1 MNDWR
6 ITMPKKI
13 GLIFVILLLGGLML
27 SACQRPAS
35 TAPVATPQQI
45 DSASTPLPVDQQ
57 ILNATYT
64 AQAIMEKFNQPTV
77 MTTNTEGTPVVA
89 TASSILMPTNT
100 PAGTP
105 TPTPLPPTPVV
116 TKPLQYTVQSG
127 ETIYC
132 IARRFDVD
140 PEELL
145 ALNNYNSWLNIGDV
159 LEIPQTGSWP
169 TEDRAILPHPDTWEV
184 SEGDTVYSIAC
195 AYGDVYPEAII
206 AVNGLKEPY
215 ELTPGQVLQIP

>member
-1 MNDWR
+1 
-6 ITMPKKI
+6 
-13 GLIFVILLLGGLML
+13 ML

-116 TKPLQYTVQSG
+116 TRPLQYTVQSG

-132 IARRFDVD
+132 LARRFDVD
-140 PEELL
+140 PAELS
-145 ALNNYNSWLNIGDV
+145 ALNNYPYVLNIGDV
-159 LEIPQTGSWP
+159 LEIPQTGSCP
-169 TEDRAILPHPDTWEV
+169 FERVILAHPDTWTV
-184 SEGDTVYSIAC
+184 SEGETVYSIAC
-195 AYGDVYPEAII
+195 EYGDVYPEAII

>member
-1 MNDWR
+1 
-6 ITMPKKI
+6 
-13 GLIFVILLLGGLML
+13 ML

-77 MTTNTEGTPVVA
+77 MTTNTEGTPMVA

-116 TKPLQYTVQSG
+116 TRPLQYTVQSG

-132 IARRFDVD
+132 LARRFDVD
-140 PEELL
+140 PAELS
-145 ALNNYNSWLNIGDV
+145 ALNNYPYVLNIGDV
-159 LEIPQTGSWP
+159 LEIPQTGSCP
-169 TEDRAILPHPDTWEV
+169 FERVILAHPDTWTV
-184 SEGDTVYSIAC
+184 SEGETVYSIAC
-195 AYGDVYPEAII
+195 EYGDVYPEAII

>member
-1 MNDWR
+1 MA
-6 ITMPKKI
+6 KKTGFLFGMI
-13 GLIFVILLLGGLML
+13 VLALLLL

-35 TAPVATPQQI
+35 TAPVATPQVI

-57 ILNATYT
+57 ILNATAT

-77 MTTNTEGTPVVA
+77 MVTNPAGTPVVA
-89 TASSILMPTNT
+89 TAVGVLQPTNT
-100 PAGTP
+100 PAATP

-116 TKPLQYTVQSG
+116 NKPLQYTVQSG

-132 IARRFDVD
+132 LARRFDVD
-140 PEELL
+140 PEEML

-159 LEIPQTGSWP
+159 LDIPQSGHWP
-169 TEDRAILPHPDTWEV
+169 TEDRAQMPHPDTWTV
-184 SEGDTVYSIAC
+184 SEGDTIYSIAC
-195 AYGDVYPEAII
+195 AYGDVYPEAIA

-215 ELTPGQVLQIP
+215 DLTVGQVLQIP